1 MNKYFETSDQYIS
14 NKRII
19 EAYFTEAEQTAS
31 PLKKGYEA
39 LLSFLLSI
47 LACLTS
53 TAAKR
58 VYLLSSVALCIVGFF
73 GLVGA
78 VERGA
83 LSMIAALLIA
93 LVLLGFEVLCL
104 KRIAHEE

>member
-31 PLKKGYEA
+31 PLKKGYDV

-47 LACLTS
+47 IAIMTS

-58 VYLLSSVALCIVGFF
+58 VYLLSSVAVCIIGFF

-78 VERGA
+78 VEHGSI
-83 LSMIAALLIA
+83 SMLTALLVGIA
-93 LVLLGFEVLCL
+93 LLGLEVLCL
-104 KRIAHEE
+104 KRIAHEK